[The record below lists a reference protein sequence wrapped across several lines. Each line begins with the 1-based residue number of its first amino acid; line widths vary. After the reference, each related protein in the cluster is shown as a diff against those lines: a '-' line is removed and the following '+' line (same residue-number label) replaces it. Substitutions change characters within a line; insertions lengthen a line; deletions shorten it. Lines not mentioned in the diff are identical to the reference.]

1 MFSLKRIRW
10 YTREWVAAA
19 LFLALVAVG
28 VSVYRPPWRS
38 SRYRLAISAGSVNG
52 LRHLIAMRLK
62 DDAAVHGLILSIE
75 GTKGSVD
82 TLNLVD
88 AGQLNLALVQGGLDS
103 RFHPHVRQVAAL
115 YVEPLHL
122 LVKTEIHAQV
132 SAHLTALKGM
142 RVNVGEVGSG
152 TRELAI
158 DVLRF
163 AGLVPRRGDGEGDYR
178 AETMDY
184 DTLLTKRADQLPDAI
199 FTVSAL
205 PSPLVRSLSLRN
217 YQLVSLPFGA
227 AYVLDALNRRDLR
240 SQPVSSEE
248 ANDVAKVHIYP
259 AQIPAFTYGLDPPM
273 PTSDL
278 STFGPRLLMVA
289 HEDVP
294 QEAIRRVLETMFSP
308 PFAQIS
314 KPTLDAKLLETP
326 SEYPLH
332 PGTNQYL
339 EHNKPMLAGDVID
352 ILEKACSLAGAIIGA
367 SFFLWQWTRQRYRRK
382 RDLGF
387 ETYMMKVAAIEERA
401 FDLEMDAHLDIAEL
415 LRLQREL
422 VGLKNQALGRF
433 AEGKLQGGEFLSG
446 FVSHVNEARNYLN
459 RLILHQRENL
469 EDRAIHE
476 NRPTEAVWIE
486 ALGGWDSGRLPQPP
500 GQSALDESP
509 QTGQACAVVDRSDD
523 VGARRPGP

>member
-19 LFLALVAVG
+19 LFLALVVVG

-38 SRYRLAISAGSVNG
+38 SQTRLSISAGSVNG

-62 DDAAVHGLILSIE
+62 EDAAAHSLILSIE

-88 AGQLNLALVQGGLDS
+88 AGQLDLGLVQGGLDFRS
-103 RFHPHVRQVAAL
+103 HPHVRQVAAL
-115 YVEPLHL
+115 HVEPLHL
-122 LVKTEIHAQV
+122 LVKKEIHAQV

-152 TRELAI
+152 THELAM

-184 DTLLTKRADQLPDAI
+184 EMLLAKPTDQLPDAV

-217 YQLVSLPFGA
+217 YQLVPLPFGA
-227 AYVLDALNRRDLR
+227 AYVIDTLNRRDPV
-240 SQPVSSEE
+240 SQPGSSGET
-248 ANDVAKVHIYP
+248 NDVVKIHIYP
-259 AQIPAFTYGLDPPM
+259 AHITAFTYGLDPPM
-273 PTSDL
+273 PPADL
-278 STFGPRLLMVA
+278 PTFGPRLLMVA
-289 HEDVP
+289 HQDVP
-294 QEAIRRVLETMFSP
+294 REAIRRVLETVFSP
-308 PFAQIS
+308 PFAQIA
-314 KPTLDAKLLETP
+314 KPSLDARLLETP
-326 SEYPLH
+326 SEYELH
-332 PGTNQYL
+332 PGTSQYL
-339 EHNKPMLAGDVID
+339 EYNKPVLAGDVID
-352 ILEKACSLAGAIIGA
+352 LLEKACSLAGAVIGA
-367 SFFLWQWTRQRYRRK
+367 AFFLWQWTRQRYRRK

-387 ETYMMKVAAIEERA
+387 ETYMVKVAAIEERA
-401 FDLEMDAHLDIAEL
+401 FALEMDAHLDIAEL

-422 VGLKNQALGRF
+422 LGLKNQALGRF

-476 NRPTEAVWIE
+476 NRPTEAVWTE
-486 ALGGWDSGRLPQPP
+486 ALGGWDSARLP
-500 GQSALDESP
+500 
-509 QTGQACAVVDRSDD
+509 
-523 VGARRPGP
+523 